1 MLRVSVCVCVF
12 RAGLDF
18 EYVSC
23 AIRFCFAC
31 QEGFMELCRV

>member
-1 MLRVSVCVCVF
+1 MCVF

-23 AIRFCFAC
+23 AIRFLFCMSR
-31 QEGFMELCRV
+31 GVYGVV